1 MANLVFFVS
10 SIANESNSN
19 SLANQLGSHLILAKQ
34 KKLASNILINQ
45 LGNTRIYARV
55 EDEKK

>member
-10 SIANESNSN
+10 SIASESNSN

-34 KKLASNILINQ
+34 KKIGLQ
-45 LGNTRIYARV
+45 HFDKPTW
-55 EDEKK
+55 